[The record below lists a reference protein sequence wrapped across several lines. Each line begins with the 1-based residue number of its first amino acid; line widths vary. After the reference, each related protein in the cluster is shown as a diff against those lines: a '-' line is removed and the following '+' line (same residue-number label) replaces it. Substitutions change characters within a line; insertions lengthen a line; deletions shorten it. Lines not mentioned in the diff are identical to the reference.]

1 MINRQSG
8 FTLLELV
15 IAVGIFALMSTMAYS
30 GLNSALSTQKRAD
43 SQAERLAQ
51 LQKTMLILGR
61 DIEQAIGRP
70 VRDNY
75 ADELA
80 AMTGGGFGSSILE
93 FSRTGRSNPM
103 KQQRSHLQRVGYVMA
118 EDQLLRQSWSVVDRS
133 LNSEAHEGVLL
144 EDVNEIA
151 LRFLDSEN
159 TWHEQWPPDSAS
171 TGNQNQSQS
180 LLPRAVE
187 ITIDLED
194 WGEVRRVFEVV
205 AVATQVAAGT

>member
-1 MINRQSG
+1 MMQRQSG
-8 FTLLELV
+8 FTLLELI
-15 IAVGIFALMSTMAYS
+15 IAVGIFALMSAMAYS
-30 GLNSALSTQKRAD
+30 GLNSALSTQKHAD

-51 LQKTMLILGR
+51 LQKAMLIIGR
-61 DIEQAIGRP
+61 DIEQAINRP

-118 EDQLLRQSWSVVDRS
+118 EDQLLRQAWPVVDRS
-133 LNSEAHEGVLL
+133 LNSEAYEGVLL
-144 EDVNEIA
+144 EAVNSVD
-151 LRFLDSEN
+151 LRFLDSDK
-159 TWHEQWPPDSAS
+159 TWHEQWPPDA
-171 TGNQNQSQS
+171 TNIGNQNQDQS
-180 LLPRAVE
+180 RLPRAVE

-205 AVATQVAAGT
+205 DTPVAAT